1 MFREWKVHSPAA
13 ATLNVIDGWE
23 ARAHQREERDEVAR
37 LRAASAALQEQSHS
51 QNARRF
57 PIQLARL
64 GQAFDHENAAEG
76 RRAELHPAQ
85 VERARQI
92 VAHADA
98 AEEQRAKLRP
108 QQVRRGEQ
116 IIAHSD
122 SAEGRRDDLHP
133 LNVEQLQQAIL
144 HRTAAE
150 ERRAQLFPAQ
160 LERAEQIIELADSA
174 EGRRDDLH
182 PLNVEQLEQAIAIRA
197 AAEDHRATMR
207 PHAIES
213 SELALTAGRRNERT
227 AAATEQDNNRLK
239 TMRDRM
245 AAGGAA
251 TGNAILQD
259 AEDFR
264 VALASGDKNLLKQI
278 LQETDQRAA
287 QGKVEARLRDENAA
301 DPDYQYP
308 ASVRLPEYPQ
318 SPVLTPPTA
327 QPHEAILYDQQ
338 VAANNAKLADYR
350 KALAAYESDQARLDT
365 FLDERDA
372 GDRWTK
378 AATLQGDVL
387 RDALLPERKLP
398 AKLGKDERIPVWDK
412 DGNLQLLGGGSAAG
426 GIPGLENGIIRP
438 TDGKGGLLPSA
449 LPVIK
454 NAANYPPDEV
464 MNAIAPGFSQDML
477 KDQAEAIEEGRT
489 APENVIEL
497 YRSVINEI
505 YNPANAS
512 QTIDTLTANLI
523 AEQKRLTPGGFGES
537 VDRYMHE
544 QYTKEAGNLAKRI
557 GGSLS
562 KTILGA
568 MTSDQK
574 QRLSGVFHGFVR
586 RQKETLRKA
595 NAKFVEDNARRLTAQ
610 FPGAITYPEARGAI
624 KRAYQIS
631 EYDSEWNKP
640 ALAADPLPVEVAAPV
655 KDKKVLSG
663 WTTSI
668 GAFAGDESIPD
679 EVVAAHP
686 IGSGMLILDVLADG
700 KKKMHISAPE
710 DAVGWSAAKWKQMVE
725 SGALVLG
732 EGYFS
737 DANAK

>member
-1 MFREWKVHSPAA
+1 MFAEWKVHSPAA

-64 GQAFDHENAAEG
+64 GQAFEHENAAEG

-98 AEEQRAKLRP
+98 AEERAAELHPLRIDEAEQGLAIREAAEGRAADYHP
-108 QQVRRGEQ
+108 LRMRRGEQ
-116 IIAHSD
+116 QITLA
-122 SAEGRRDDLHP
+122 DL
-133 LNVEQLQQAIL
+133 Q
-144 HRTAAE
+144 
-150 ERRAQLFPAQ
+150 ERRA
-160 LERAEQIIELADSA
+160 AEAHVPRL
-174 EGRRDDLH
+174 
-182 PLNVEQLEQAIAIRA
+182 RA
-197 AAEDHRATMR
+197 AETSADILQTNLQGAQR
-207 PHAIES
+207 
-213 SELALTAGRRNERT
+213 GERT
-227 AAATEQDNNRLK
+227 AAAKESDTARLTAMRNRL
-239 TMRDRM
+239 
-245 AAGGAA
+245 AAGQ
-251 TGNAILQD
+251 AILSD
-259 AEDFR
+259 AEDYR
-264 VALASGDKNLLKQI
+264 VARNSGDKGLLKAI
-278 LQETDQRAA
+278 LSEVSAREAA
-287 QGKVEARLRDENAA
+287 GEKQAALREDA
-301 DPDYQYP
+301 DYQYP
-308 ASVRLPEYPQ
+308 ATLRAPEYP
-318 SPVLTPPTA
+318 SA
-327 QPHEAILYDQQ
+327 QPHEAVLYDQQ
-338 VAANNAKLADYR
+338 WRQYKD
-350 KALAAYESDQARLDT
+350 DQARLREY
-365 FLDERDA
+365 LDERDA
-372 GDRWTK
+372 FDAGTT
-378 AATLQGDVL
+378 AAQFRGRDLGVL
-387 RDALLPERKLP
+387 LAEERKLP

-640 ALAADPLPVEVAAPV
+640 ALAPDPQFSEPITDPA
-655 KDKKVLSG
+655 VLES
-663 WTTSI
+663 WTKSI
-668 GAFAGDESIPD
+668 GAFAGEDEKPD
-679 EVVAAHP
+679 KVVAAHP
-686 IGSGMLILDVLADG
+686 IGKGMLILNVLADG
-700 KKKMHISAPE
+700 KKKMHVSAPQ
-710 DAVGWSAAKWKQMVE
+710 AALTWTAEKWKQMMD
-725 SGALVLG
+725 SGVLVVG

-737 DANAK
+737 NANAK